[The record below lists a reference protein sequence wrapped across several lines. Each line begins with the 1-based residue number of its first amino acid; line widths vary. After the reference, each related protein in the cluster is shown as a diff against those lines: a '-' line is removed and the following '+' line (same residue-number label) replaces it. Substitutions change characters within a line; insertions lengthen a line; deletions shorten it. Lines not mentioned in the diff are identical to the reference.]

1 MKTPPKKRAFSR
13 GAKGGKPQWARAP
26 GPVGSLFQ
34 LGNRITVQFEY
45 SPQRVKA
52 VKSIPGARF
61 SGDEKSWSIPV
72 EQLGALQES
81 KEFPVTGLLIAPITP
96 QSELRDPSEAL
107 GALRQNPFLVPEDV
121 IASVPLDLLVRL
133 APEKRRLRVIPTYTS
148 KAHKLVK
155 KMRGAL
161 FSAYD
166 SAYSIPTEI
175 LPELLKKLRDAEL
188 LFAVDEVAGKE
199 LKSSA
204 PLRAQ
209 LVQQSAGASVDE
221 LSAALLVPIIC
232 EVADPDTGDLFF
244 RPSFFTTE
252 QFRLAFPGV
261 QRKGLTTPFTCDSE
275 TLLRFIGRSRSL
287 PFKVWLTAGVHSH
300 LERKRSSLL
309 AQVTVDSGPV
319 DDGAAEVLELPA
331 IWRVNAVGRGTLALD
346 CSTQGVAR
354 LLAARAVEVL
364 ELKNDSKE
372 ELLVFDI
379 PDSKIPTLV
388 FELNSVCDAHDLPP
402 VPQSKSFASLHKD
415 IEGRVRQREATSYYT
430 SLSDLAP
437 SELPELDAASSGRL
451 FPHQRVAV
459 RWLLDTP
466 HAFLGDDMGLGK
478 TLSVLSYYSALKH
491 TLGFE
496 LLLVVCPNSLTR
508 NWLREISM
516 WFPHIRATVLSGDK
530 NSKAWALRL
539 LTTGSM
545 EYDALILNYEAM
557 RLEYVTPEIAKL
569 TQQRRTLLCLD
580 ESQRVKNHSSKT
592 FKALSEVA
600 PHSSR
605 RVLLS
610 GTPTPKDVTDL
621 WAQMRILD
629 GGVRFGKSF
638 YKWLGRVAELG
649 TEFSEFA
656 VKKFIP
662 SEINESVLR
671 VHEVMLRRRKE
682 RVVNLPEKTFVLR
695 ECQLTGS
702 QLQRYEEIREGL
714 ILRMRST
721 SGEQFVR
728 EITNILEEYLRAVQ
742 VASNPRLIDPEWKG
756 TPAKFLELD
765 EIVNEVVKEQEQKLV
780 IWTNYLGN
788 VRELAERYAEF
799 GAAQFSGEVPAADRE
814 ATVRAFQEKD
824 SPKIIV
830 AVPAA
835 GGVGITLTAAQT
847 AVYIDKTWNAEHW
860 MQSVDRLHRIGQT
873 GTVTVISLLACKVD
887 EVIHWNLRRKERAQ
901 AEILGDER
909 GRQPKTQKVE
919 LTREE
924 LLEALKA

>member
-1 MKTPPKKRAFSR
+1 MKR
-13 GAKGGKPQWARAP
+13 
-26 GPVGSLFQ
+26 
-34 LGNRITVQFEY
+34 
-45 SPQRVKA
+45 

-61 SGDEKSWSIPV
+61 SGDEKSWSIPL
-72 EQLGALQES
+72 EQLGTLHES
-81 KEFPVTGLLIAPITP
+81 KEFPVIGMLIAPVAP
-96 QSELRDPSEAL
+96 QSSVRAPEEAID
-107 GALRQNPFLVPEDV
+107 ALRKNPFLVPEDV
-121 IASVPLDLLVRL
+121 ISAVPLDLVVRL
-133 APEKRRLRVIPTYTS
+133 APEKRRLRVIPTFTS
-148 KAHKLVK
+148 KAHKLLK

-166 SAYSIPTEI
+166 SAYCIPTEL

-188 LFAVDEVAGKE
+188 LFAVDELAGSE

-204 PLRAQ
+204 ALRAQ
-209 LVQQSAGASVDE
+209 LLAHSETASVED
-221 LSAALLVPIIC
+221 LSAALLVPIIS
-232 EVADPDTGDLFF
+232 EVLDPDTGDLFF
-244 RPSFFTTE
+244 RPSYFSTE
-252 QFRLAFPGV
+252 QFRLSFPGV

-287 PFKVWLTAGVHSH
+287 PFKVWLTTGVLTH
-300 LERKRSSLL
+300 LKEKRASLM
-309 AQVTVDSGPV
+309 AQISKDAGPV

-331 IWRVNAVGRGTLALD
+331 IWRVNNVGRGTLALD
-346 CSTQGVAR
+346 CTTGGFAR
-354 LLAARAVEVL
+354 LFAARAIEVL
-364 ELKNDSKE
+364 ELKSELKE
-372 ELLVFDI
+372 ELLILDV
-379 PDSKIPTLV
+379 PDSKLLTLV
-388 FELNSVCDAHDLPP
+388 LELSSVCEAHDLPP
-402 VPQSKSFASLHKD
+402 IPESRSFTTLRKD
-415 IEGRVRQREATSYYT
+415 IEGRVRQRETTSYFT
-430 SLSDLAP
+430 SLSDLAA
-437 SELPELDAASSGRL
+437 SELPELDNASSARL

-478 TLSVLSYYSALKH
+478 TLSVLSYYAALKR
-491 TLGFE
+491 TLGFQ

-508 NWLREISM
+508 NWLREIAM
-516 WFPHIRATVLSGDK
+516 WFPQIRATVLSGDK
-530 NSKAWALRL
+530 SSKAWALRL

-592 FKALSEVA
+592 FKALSDVA

-638 YKWLGRVAELG
+638 FKWLGRVAELG

-662 SEINESVLR
+662 SEIDESVLR

-695 ECQLTGS
+695 ECELTGS

-765 EIVNEVVKEQEQKLV
+765 EIVNEVVREQEQKLV

-799 GAAQFSGEVPAADRE
+799 GAAQFSGEVLAADRE
-814 ATVRAFQEKD
+814 ATVRAFQEKA
-824 SPKIIV
+824 SPRIIV

-909 GRQPKTQKVE
+909 GREPKTKRVE

-924 LLEALKA
+924 LLEALEA